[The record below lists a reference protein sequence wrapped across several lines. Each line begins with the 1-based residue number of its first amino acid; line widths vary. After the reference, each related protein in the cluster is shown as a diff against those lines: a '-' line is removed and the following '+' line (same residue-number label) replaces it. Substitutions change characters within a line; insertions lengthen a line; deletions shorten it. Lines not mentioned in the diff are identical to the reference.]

1 MRDGALGRPAPPARP
16 SDCGRSLAEAGC
28 QCRAAARLPRAGL
41 GAQVRS
47 THLYAAS
54 RSRRR
59 SGTPATPASGS
70 ATNRSDGGGR
80 PAWRQGGF
88 RALINRLVSCNST
101 LLVLVS
107 SVPADVRVRP
117 GSALHCETGPAGR
130 RTASNEWGTGRVAR
144 ACLRG
149 SWFGRNWNLFHSMSQ
164 GPNSFT
170 LLRGRGS
177 ESAGTIPQLTPSAA
191 EISDAA
197 PSLKSEASPQ
207 LTPSGRCC
215 SSAEPVARGSVTPPF
230 GGTPGLVLP
239 GSSISAPML
248 ELREIPDL
256 F

>member
-1 MRDGALGRPAPPARP
+1 MPGSTPDRSWGTTAERARRPACQSAPACATGRSAGRHLQPGRPTAGGASPRPAV
-16 SDCGRSLAEAGC
+16 SAVLQHACHGQVLGHKCGARICTLRVD
-28 QCRAAARLPRAGL
+28 RAAAPA
-41 GAQVRS
+41 
-47 THLYAAS
+47 
-54 RSRRR
+54 RSRPPLADLPQ
-59 SGTPATPASGS
+59 TAATA
-70 ATNRSDGGGR
+70 AADR
-80 PAWRQGGF
+80 PRQGGF
-88 RALINRLVSCNST
+88 RALISRLVSCNST

-215 SSAEPVARGSVTPPF
+215 SSAQP
-230 GGTPGLVLP
+230 
-239 GSSISAPML
+239 
-248 ELREIPDL
+248 
-256 F
+256 